1 MGKSAKSDAD
11 EDIGDRF
18 DDIKSMSFEQALDEL
33 EDIVRKLESG
43 DIELDGAI
51 QAYARGAAL
60 KNHCDQKLRQ
70 AEQRVSR
77 INITDDGTVTAETI
91 NPENGS
97 GS

>member
-1 MGKSAKSDAD
+1 MAKTAKSDTEGDVA
-11 EDIGDRF
+11 DRF

-33 EDIVRKLESG
+33 EDIVRRLESG
-43 DIELDGAI
+43 DIALDGAI

-91 NPENGS
+91 NPDS
-97 GS
+97 GSAS

>member
-1 MGKSAKSDAD
+1 MAKKADSSAETESA
-11 EDIGDRF
+11 ERF
-18 DDIKSMSFEQALDEL
+18 DDIKAMSFEQALDEL
-33 EDIVRKLESG
+33 EDIVRRLESG

-77 INITDDGTVTAETI
+77 INITDDGTVTAEAVDLD
-91 NPENGS
+91 NGA